1 MLLSSSDRWL
11 VSIQCE
17 MVVQIVFVC
26 HLGYAVSIA
35 DAGKI
40 HRASVTGSVVALG
53 LVSTL
58 FTMSLPP
65 F

>member
-1 MLLSSSDRWL
+1 MLFSPSDRWL

-35 DAGKI
+35 DAGEI
-40 HRASVTGSVVALG
+40 HRGPLAQALVTE
-53 LVSTL
+53 
-58 FTMSLPP
+58 
-65 F
+65 

>member
-1 MLLSSSDRWL
+1 MLFSPSDRWL

-26 HLGYAVSIA
+26 HLSYVVSIA
-35 DAGKI
+35 DSGEI
-40 HRASVTGSVVALG
+40 HRGPVDILLLFNA
-53 LVSTL
+53 VSTID
-58 FTMSLPP
+58 LPP

>member
-1 MLLSSSDRWL
+1 MGCNHKPSHLWLQHVVSPFDRWL

-35 DAGKI
+35 DAGEI
-40 HRASVTGSVVALG
+40 HRGPLAQALVTE
-53 LVSTL
+53 
-58 FTMSLPP
+58 
-65 F
+65 